1 MQRAG
6 GLLVGTDWL
15 RVLRTYFAVILI
27 GNLAWEII
35 HLPLYTISTKGSPG
49 EQAFAVGHCTGG
61 DLLIAVG
68 SLFAS
73 LLLCGAREWP
83 NQGYVRVAVLTL
95 LLGLAY
101 TGFSEWLNVSVRK
114 SWAYSEWMPV
124 IPVAGGIGTS
134 PLLQW
139 IVVPTL
145 AFWIARRKFGGAGG
159 RDVTST

>member
-1 MQRAG
+1 MQRTG
-6 GLLVGTDWL
+6 GSLVGINWL

-27 GNLAWEII
+27 GNLAWEIL
-35 HLPLYTISTKGSPG
+35 HLPLYTIWTKGSPG

-61 DLLIAVG
+61 DLLIAMG
-68 SLFAS
+68 SSFAS
-73 LLLCGAREWP
+73 LLLCGSREWP
-83 NQGYVRVAVLTL
+83 NQGYVRVACLAIA
-95 LLGLAY
+95 LGLAY

-114 SWAYSEWMPV
+114 AWAYSEWMPV
-124 IPVAGGIGTS
+124 FPVAGGIGIS

-145 AFWIARRKFGGAGG
+145 AFWIARRKFGGSGG